1 MSEERSVRSAAV
13 LAAYALALAACGES
27 AQPPAPAAA
36 PPAPAPAAGAPAP
49 AAPPPVVAAPAP
61 AAAPAAPRQVPMSVQ
76 GTASAGLTVRV
87 KSVEMGEDATIL
99 DISASFENRRTNFTN
114 LAESETYLADSA
126 GNRLML
132 KRPPDNRYLRIM
144 SGDTMQGRLVFLGSV
159 PPSETQLRL
168 VINDGMPPDSTA
180 GPGLAIALPL
190 KPAGGS

>member
-1 MSEERSVRSAAV
+1 MRSAAV
-13 LAAYALALAACGES
+13 LAACALALAACGES

-36 PPAPAPAAGAPAP
+36 PPAPAPSAEAPAP
-49 AAPPPVVAAPAP
+49 AAPPPVAAAPAP
-61 AAAPAAPRQVPMSVQ
+61 ASAPAAPREVPMSVQ